1 MLFFA
6 CETIA
11 RTLEDIQLELYLGVL
26 LLCILDFVT
35 EQIELVLNLLCPNI
49 IFLKLAPFNCQ
60 LAFRRFNLFPFL
72 RDLGFILSLGC
83 FERRDFFS
91 PQLHPLVQHLDVLLS
106 IVKVLEYTLVT
117 SLEVAMSRVH
127 VIKFTFKFE
136 SELDFLLVILGV
148 LRVVFFKLETHLLLV
163 HHFSLEFLTHFLL
176 SVEVLFEYL
185 LVVGLILR
193 FLLVLAVQLLKLSL
207 MLL

>member
-1 MLFFA
+1 
-6 CETIA
+6 
-11 RTLEDIQLELYLGVL
+11 
-26 LLCILDFVT
+26 
-35 EQIELVLNLLCPNI
+35 
-49 IFLKLAPFNCQ
+49 
-60 LAFRRFNLFPFL
+60 
-72 RDLGFILSLGC
+72 
-83 FERRDFFS
+83 
-91 PQLHPLVQHLDVLLS
+91 
-106 IVKVLEYTLVT
+106 
-117 SLEVAMSRVH
+117 MSRVH